1 MLQDNTANVKD
12 ASVFQDLMSSINNF
26 IRAGQQTQS
35 DAHRLIASS
44 MDRLHQ
50 IEGVLQKRLGDAQR
64 KVQSAERELSI
75 CEATPC
81 YDSQGNRIAPN
92 CVAQKSARN
101 EANMQYEAA
110 QENMGKMREILQ
122 RADQLIAYYE
132 NAEKRFQ
139 HLIDEKLPANHRALS
154 ATSRYVEAYKNTHI
168 GDF

>member
-1 MLQDNTANVKD
+1 MAQDNIANVKD

-35 DAHRLIASS
+35 DAHRLIANS

-50 IEGVLQKRLGDAQR
+50 IERVLQQRLDDAQR
-64 KVQSAERELSI
+64 KVQNAERELSI

-92 CVAQKSARN
+92 CASQRSARR
-101 EANMQYEAA
+101 EANIQYEAA
-110 QENMGKMREILQ
+110 QENMSRMHEILKH
-122 RADQLIAYYE
+122 ADQLIAYYE
-132 NAEKRFQ
+132 NEEKRFQ

-154 ATSRYVEAYKNTHI
+154 ATSRYVDAYKNTHI
-168 GDF
+168 IK